1 MRRHH
6 LILRLQAMVD
16 QDLQHIQMMKAR
28 SILNLVQAV
37 ALVTVIRDRQVL
49 THLLAPT
56 VLVVVVVVVE
66 TLHIV
71 TGPDIHLVLV

>member
-28 SILNLVQAV
+28 SILDLVQAV
-37 ALVTVIRDRQVL
+37 ALVTVIWDRQVL

-56 VLVVVVVVVE
+56 VLVVVVVVE
-66 TLHIV
+66 ALHIV